1 MKTWLSAL
9 APALLM
15 TFGVLPVGAY
25 DLDEN
30 LSLNLTLSAT
40 GQCQSLTSGDAP
52 DSCRG
57 GLPVQLEA
65 IYHPAKEHEL
75 GFKLGFAAGNGLN
88 TISPF
93 LLLPWAADLE
103 NNVKHINGR
112 HRNYLLTAWYRYEA
126 QFAEDQK
133 LAATLGILDA
143 TVYLDTNEYA
153 NDEYTQFMN
162 EVFVNSG
169 IYGMPSYDS
178 GVAAKWKRNDWSL
191 AAVGMNVGE
200 NDDGHSYNFY
210 GAQLAYKQETGF
222 GPGHYRLILSGTND
236 RFLDPSGISQN
247 KRFAGGLSFDQA
259 FGDVV
264 GGFLR
269 FSWQNEDPLVTYKSL
284 YSGGL
289 DFKGSGWSRATDN
302 IGVGYAY
309 LPGGNSNI
317 DHSQAFETYYRLG
330 LSEQV
335 SLTFDLQWMQDR
347 YHNQVDVQD
356 PDGWIFGL
364 RFTAKF

>member
-1 MKTWLSAL
+1 MNTRLSVLAL
-9 APALLM
+9 SMAIVVSPAW
-15 TFGVLPVGAY
+15 AY
-25 DLDEN
+25 DLNEN
-30 LSLNLTLSAT
+30 LSINLTLAAT
-40 GQCQSLTSGDAP
+40 GQCQSLTNGDAP

-57 GLPVQLEA
+57 GLPLQLEGL
-65 IYHPAKEHEL
+65 YRPAKEHEL
-75 GFKLGFAAGNGLN
+75 GLKLGFAAGNGLN

-93 LLLPWAADLE
+93 VLLPWAAALE
-103 NNVKHINGR
+103 DDVKHINGR
-112 HRNYLLTAWYRYEA
+112 HRNYLLSAWYRYEA
-126 QFAEDQK
+126 QLTADQK
-133 LAATLGILDA
+133 LAGTLGILDS

-169 IYGMPSYDS
+169 IYGLPSYD
-178 GVAAKWKRNDWSL
+178 GGAAAQWELGDWSL

-200 NDDGHSYNFY
+200 NDDGNSYNFY
-210 GAQLAYKQETGF
+210 GAQLAYKQESGF

-236 RFLDPSGISQN
+236 RFLDPSGINKN

-259 FGDVV
+259 FGDVI

-269 FSWQNEDPLVTYKSL
+269 FSWQNEDPLVDYKSL

-289 DFKGSGWSRATDN
+289 NFKGSGWGREADN
-302 IGVGYAY
+302 IGIGYAY

-317 DHSQAFETYYRLG
+317 DHTQAFETYYRFG
-330 LSEQV
+330 VSDQV

-347 YHNQVDVQD
+347 YRNQVDVQD
-356 PDGWIFGL
+356 PEGWIFGL
-364 RFTAKF
+364 RFTAMF

>member
-93 LLLPWAADLE
+93 VLLPWAADLE

-178 GVAAKWKRNDWSL
+178 GVAAQWKRNDWSL

-289 DFKGSGWSRATDN
+289 DFKGSGWGRATDN
-302 IGVGYAY
+302 VGVGYAY

>member
-93 LLLPWAADLE
+93 VLLPWAADLE

-259 FGDVV
+259 FGDAV

-289 DFKGSGWSRATDN
+289 DFKGSGWGRATDN

-330 LSEQV
+330 LSERV